1 MKPVMQMKKV
11 ILFSLA
17 VILILGG
24 LFFWKGGH
32 HGLML
37 ADVMAQ
43 WLDADQADQ
52 AVTLQLH
59 YPDARV
65 DPDTGKLLSHEKTL
79 SLHVDTF
86 RTEYADRNLCGMTV
100 QGMTVFT
107 DGKNL
112 YMDTGKA
119 YALPQMP
126 ELKRTARRLALG
138 MLLHGRITKTGDI
151 YTLSMKT
158 DELELNADI
167 TVDQGFHGLTLTA
180 LIPEKGTLTATMT
193 TMPATAHPIPR
204 EVSDAIVQAKIE
216 APPSIMDPLEIL
228 LPALENLLPLQGDLT
243 LGVECGILDLEETVQ
258 FRMDQEAAQIERRG
272 TLVSIDLPD
281 ELSGADPAL
290 LGLLLL
296 RNGSF
301 LREGEL
307 TRFEIN
313 LSPEA
318 ATALLKSLV
327 PQAAG
332 LGIGMECSTLSLD
345 IQSDRLSSA
354 SIRADGSVPF
364 LITTI
369 PVTFTLQLTVA

>member
-1 MKPVMQMKKV
+1 MQMKKV
-11 ILFSLA
+11 ILFFLA

-32 HGLML
+32 HVPLL

-59 YPDARV
+59 YPDTSV
-65 DPDTGKLLSHEKTL
+65 DPDNGKLMTHEKTL
-79 SLHVDTF
+79 SLHVDTVW
-86 RTEYADRNLCGMTV
+86 TEYADRPFCGMTV

-151 YTLSMKT
+151 YNLSMKT

-193 TMPATAHPIPR
+193 TMPVTAHPIPR

-216 APPSIMDPLEIL
+216 APPSIMDPLEVL

-332 LGIGMECSTLSLD
+332 LGIGMESSTLSLD
-345 IQSDRLSSA
+345 IQSDRLTSA